1 MLDVG
6 RMGPPSFGGKGGVMD
21 AKTARQE
28 RIMGI
33 RRIVRQQKEILAA
46 KRERA
51 ASSQR
56 GRYHHLQSYALCVR
70 CGENYAK
77 PGETLCVYCAL
88 YHNQMRSGAQQAPR
102 R

>member
-1 MLDVG
+1 MT
-6 RMGPPSFGGKGGVMD
+6 MD
-21 AKTARQE
+21 AETARQE

-33 RRIVRQQKEILAA
+33 RRIVRQQKEIIAA

-51 ASSQR
+51 AYRQR
-56 GRYHHLQSYALCVR
+56 GRYHHLKTYAVCVR
-70 CGENYAK
+70 CGENYAI
-77 PGETLCVYCAL
+77 PGQTLCVYCAL

>member
-1 MLDVG
+1 MT
-6 RMGPPSFGGKGGVMD
+6 MD
-21 AKTARQE
+21 AETARQE

-33 RRIVRQQKEILAA
+33 RHIVREMVAKIAA
-46 KRERA
+46 KREME
-51 ASSQR
+51 ASKQR
-56 GRYHHLQSYALCVR
+56 GRYRHLQSYALCVR

>member
-1 MLDVG
+1 M
-6 RMGPPSFGGKGGVMD
+6 MD
-21 AKTARQE
+21 AETARKE

-33 RRIVRQQKEILAA
+33 RRIVRQKRALIEA
-46 KRERA
+46 KREKA
-51 ASSQR
+51 ASLQR

>member
-1 MLDVG
+1 M
-6 RMGPPSFGGKGGVMD
+6 MD
-21 AKTARQE
+21 AETARQE

-33 RRIVRQQKEILAA
+33 RHIVRERVAKIAA
-46 KRERA
+46 KREME
-51 ASSQR
+51 ASKQR
-56 GRYHHLQSYALCVR
+56 GRYHHLQTYAVCVR

-77 PGETLCVYCAL
+77 PGETLCVDCSL